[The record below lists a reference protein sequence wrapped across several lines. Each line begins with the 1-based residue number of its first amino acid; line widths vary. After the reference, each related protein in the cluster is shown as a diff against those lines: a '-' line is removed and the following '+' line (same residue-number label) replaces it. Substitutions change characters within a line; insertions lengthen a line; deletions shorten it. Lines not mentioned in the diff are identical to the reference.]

1 MRKNSTICEKC
12 IYKDETNKAYCELCP
27 LEQKGAL
34 DDIIDALESLNND
47 LLDVLGGIGITP
59 EDEDEPDEWDDEDAD
74 DEDLDEDNDPEP
86 FDDGRLSFAW
96 LKGWKEAA
104 TDPRFE
110 KHGIILTN
118 TEKCRAEQ
126 RGEFMAAV
134 NKYIDYKAA
143 GGVKYYLLD
152 LSDGKAVTRSST
164 LAVNDPQFI
173 VHLLRQAYDLA
184 PIEYLMIIGD
194 RNVVGSAKWQNGLYR
209 EGGMGDGDKFVD
221 SDLPYVFLE
230 NRSLFDGNPAN
241 RSIKVGRVPAS
252 GDWGFATA
260 QCYLA
265 NVMRFHKER
274 RDLNSI
280 TMSAAEWGNVTRNVY
295 SKISPLS
302 YDCPPY
308 SFVEGHGNY
317 NISRDYPYDLMCF
330 NLHGSPMHNAWQ
342 SGDGTIGMSSASLPT
357 HAGRLYVLGSEAC
370 YGAKP
375 IIKRTTEQSVLITA
389 LRNNCLGFLGSTQI
403 AYGITDRL
411 YDLGAKPMCA
421 DIMVG
426 RFADLVH
433 RGYALGDAY
442 IEAWDA
448 VARSSNDLESTKTLC
463 SFALYGDP
471 TAVLARQDKIKIS
484 SKSKSSP
491 IQKPFV
497 DISSKMRSADIR
509 KMPFHTVDRFIS
521 ENLPEYRG
529 NVVGVYKVESSPN
542 HNLRFSP
549 ISYNKNGEEYE
560 EYKATY
566 QSKENGIT
574 SILQVYFNEK
584 GDIDRVYVS
593 K

>member
-12 IYKDETNKAYCELCP
+12 IYKDETEKAYCELCHF
-27 LEQKGAL
+27 EQKGAL
-34 DDIIDALESLNND
+34 DDIIEALGSLNND
-47 LLDVLGGIGITP
+47 LLDAIGGLDISP
-59 EDEDEPDEWDDEDAD
+59 EDEDESDEWDDEDAD
-74 DEDLDEDNDPEP
+74 DEDSDEDNDSEP
-86 FDDGRLSFAW
+86 FDDGRLSFNW

-104 TDPRFE
+104 TDPRFK

-118 TEKCRAEQ
+118 SAKCRIEQ
-126 RGEFMAAV
+126 RSEFIAIV
-134 NKYIDYKAA
+134 DKYINYKAEN
-143 GGVKYYLLD
+143 GIKYYLLD

-173 VHLLRQAYDLA
+173 VNILRQAYDLA

-194 RNVVGSAKWQNGLYR
+194 RNVVGSAKWKNGLHS
-209 EGGMGDGDKFVD
+209 GNGFGDSDEYVD
-221 SDLPYVFLE
+221 SDLPYVLLE
-230 NRSLFDGNPAN
+230 NRSLFDGKTAK

-252 GDWGFATA
+252 GDWGFVTA
-260 QCYLA
+260 QSYLS

-280 TMSAAEWGNVTRNVY
+280 TMSATEWGNVTRNIY
-295 SKISPLS
+295 SGISPLS

-308 SFVEGHGNY
+308 SFVEGRGDY
-317 NISRDYPYDLMCF
+317 NISRDFPYDLMCF

-375 IIKRTTEQSVLITA
+375 IIKRTTEQSILITA

-411 YDLGAKPMCA
+411 YSIGAKPLCA
-421 DIMVG
+421 DIMVSK
-426 RFADLVH
+426 FADLVH
-433 RGYALGDAY
+433 GGCALGDAY

-448 VARSSNDLESTKTLC
+448 VSRSSNDLESTKTLC

-471 TAVLARQDKIKIS
+471 TATLASPSKIKIA
-484 SKSKSSP
+484 SKGKTMQL
-491 IQKPFV
+491 QKPFV
-497 DISSKMRSADIR
+497 NITSKMRPADVL
-509 KMPFHTVDRFIS
+509 KSPFHTVDRFIK
-521 ENLPEYRG
+521 EKLPEYSG
-529 NVVGVYKVESSPN
+529 KVVGVYKVQSSHN
-542 HNLRFSP
+542 HKLRSNL
-549 ISYNKNGEEYE
+549 ISYNKNGKECK

-566 QSKENGIT
+566 ENKENGIT
-574 SILQVYFNEK
+574 SVLQVYFNEK